1 MQLIHLSLTNF
12 KNIAEASIDLV
23 AGVNCFLGDNGMGKS
38 NLLDAVYM
46 LSFTKSFTGAQD
58 ALVINR
64 DADMALIQGE
74 YLRKGAVEQLSL
86 GMGRGRRKSLKRQ
99 GKEYRRISEHI
110 GLFPLVMAA
119 PQDIDL
125 IYSGGDERRRWMNM
139 VISQSDSRYLDALMR
154 YNAALQQRNAL
165 LRDGATDR
173 NLFDAVEIQMEM
185 SAEYIHARRSSW
197 IDELRPIFEDLYGRI
212 SGDCGDDV
220 DLRYLSD
227 MTEPGVSLH
236 ALFDAAR
243 SRDIAVRHT
252 TVGPHRDDIAMTIAG
267 MPLRRTGSQGQC
279 KSFTI
284 ALRLAQYDF
293 LRRAVGVKPLL
304 LLDDIFDKLDAGR
317 VANIMALVAD
327 RGHFGQILITD
338 TNRKHLDDIVSRLGD
353 SADHRLWDVCDGRFT
368 QTTAIL

>member
-1 MQLIHLSLTNF
+1 MQLTHLSLTNF

-23 AGVNCFLGDNGMGKS
+23 AGVNCFLGNNGMGKS

-64 DADMALIQGE
+64 EADMSLIQGD
-74 YLRKGAVEQLSL
+74 YLRRGAAEHLSL
-86 GMGRGRRKSLKRQ
+86 GLGRGRRKSLKRQ

-110 GLFPLVMAA
+110 GLFPLVLAA

-139 VISQSDSRYLDALMR
+139 VISQSDSRYLEALMR

-165 LRDGATDR
+165 LRDGAADR
-173 NLFDAVEIQMEM
+173 NIFEAVEIQMEM
-185 SAEYIHARRSSW
+185 AAQYIHDRRRRW
-197 IDELRPIFEDLYGRI
+197 VEELRPIFAELYAGI
-212 SGDCGDDV
+212 SGDGADDA
-220 DLRYLSD
+220 DLSYRSD
-227 MTEPGVSLH
+227 MDGEGATLQQLLE
-236 ALFDAAR
+236 AAR
-243 SRDIAVRHT
+243 AHDTAVRHT
-252 TVGPHRDDIAMTIAG
+252 TVGPHRDDIALTLSS

-284 ALRLAQYDF
+284 ALRLAQYEF

-304 LLDDIFDKLDAGR
+304 LLDDIFDKLDARR
-317 VANIMALVAD
+317 VANIMNMVAD
-327 RGHFGQILITD
+327 RGRFGQILITD
-338 TNRKHLDDIVSRLGD
+338 TNRKHLDDIVSRLADG
-353 SADHRLWDVCDGRFT
+353 ADHRLWDVTDGRFT
-368 QTTAIL
+368 RTAEPS